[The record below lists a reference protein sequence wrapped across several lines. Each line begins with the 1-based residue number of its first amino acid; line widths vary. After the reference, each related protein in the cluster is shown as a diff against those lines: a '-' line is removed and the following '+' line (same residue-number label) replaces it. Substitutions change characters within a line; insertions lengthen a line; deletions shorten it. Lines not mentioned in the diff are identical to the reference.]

1 MCAHGR
7 CACDAVWGVS
17 GRFSPEVMGG
27 MGRLWHAPS
36 GRAVAGRGS
45 LTKQQLETSLRA
57 VRGGPGGG
65 GRECAPGEAGGGCV
79 EVVLGGPWRWSWGAE
94 ALLTLPQ
101 WSYLPASLLG
111 LVSKIPWKGI
121 KAGRSWGVMVT
132 WTR

>member
-1 MCAHGR
+1 M
-7 CACDAVWGVS
+7 S

-65 GRECAPGEAGGGCV
+65 GVGKR
-79 EVVLGGPWRWSWGAE
+79 
-94 ALLTLPQ
+94 
-101 WSYLPASLLG
+101 
-111 LVSKIPWKGI
+111 LV
-121 KAGRSWGVMVT
+121 GRRGDEKNMLE
-132 WTR
+132 